1 VGTLHVDP
9 SYDLLGEHDAPR
21 YRALQ
26 RRSLTSLDL
35 AIAVSE
41 STASMWR
48 THLGLTANEPPP
60 TVVIP
65 NGIRLDRLARRHDV
79 AAAKAALGLPPTDLV
94 IGSVG
99 RLDYAKGYIDLI
111 EALPTVLAA
120 VPEVRFVHAGHGPLA
135 ETLRREAARLG
146 VESGSPGSASSDVR
160 DLLEA
165 ADVYVQP
172 SWCEAQGLGV
182 LEAAALSV
190 PVVATAVGACRRRWT
205 RRAGWPRPVTPPRS
219 PCI

>member
-1 VGTLHVDP
+1 
-9 SYDLLGEHDAPR
+9 
-21 YRALQ
+21 
-26 RRSLTSLDL
+26 
-35 AIAVSE
+35 
-41 STASMWR
+41 MWR

-111 EALPTVLAA
+111 EALPTVLSA
-120 VPEVRFVHAGHGPLA
+120 VPEVRFVHAGQGPLA

-146 VESGSPGSASSDVR
+146 IAERITWLGFRPDVR

-190 PVVATAVGACRRRWT
+190 PVVATAVGGLPETLDQGQAGWLASPRDP
-205 RRAGWPRPVTPPRS
+205 RRALALHLIDALRSPALRPATPP
-219 PCI
+219 PCWTACTATTPRITW